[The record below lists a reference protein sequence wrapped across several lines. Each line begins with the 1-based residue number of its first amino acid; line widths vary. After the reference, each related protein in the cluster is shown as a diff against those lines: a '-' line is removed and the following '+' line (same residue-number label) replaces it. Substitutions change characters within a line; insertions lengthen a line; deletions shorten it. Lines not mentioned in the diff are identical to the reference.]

1 MQIELRRVSYSA
13 TLSQKTSAFI
23 ADIWVDGKKAGSAEN
38 HGTGGC
44 TNIHPPTLQ
53 QRLDEHGKTLPQVDI
68 GSMSGGA
75 PSLIAQD
82 GEWIVGRLLD
92 DWILLRDLRKRL
104 KNRVLYTR
112 SDKPGIFTT
121 KVLQPGQKTQILGSA
136 DIKAKWNVA
145 TFLNSV
151 LEADALALYR
161 EHG

>member
-13 TLSQKTSAFI
+13 TLSQETSAFT

-44 TNIHPPTLQ
+44 TNIHPHALQ
-53 QRLDEHGKTLPQVDI
+53 QRLDEQGKTLPQVDI
-68 GSMSGGA
+68 GSMSGSA
-75 PSLIAQD
+75 PSFIDQN

-112 SDKPGIFTT
+112 SDF
-121 KVLQPGQKTQILGSA
+121 
-136 DIKAKWNVA
+136 VA
-145 TFLNSV
+145 WIV
-151 LEADALALYR
+151 AAAA
-161 EHG
+161 GVG

>member
-13 TLSQKTSAFI
+13 TLSQETSAFT
-23 ADIWVDGKKAGSAEN
+23 ADIWVDGRKAGSAEN

-44 TNIHPPTLQ
+44 TNIHPHALQ

-121 KVLQPGQKTQILGSA
+121 KVLRPGQQTQILGSA
-136 DIKAKWNVA
+136 EIKGKWNVA
-145 TFLNSV
+145 TFLNS
-151 LEADALALYR
+151 LPEAEALAFYR
-161 EHG
+161 AG